1 MQLATR
7 VAVLRI
13 TTAYS
18 RFKFSTREY
27 SFLCGPQV
35 FGPRESRLITQ
46 TLDVSRL
53 DTWIRDYIPPFEG
66 TLRAEKFA
74 GGQSNPTFKLTAGD
88 RHYVLRRK
96 PPGALLASAHA
107 VDREYRVISALQNTD
122 VPVPKAIALCEDESI
137 IGSMFYVMEYL
148 DGRVFWDPALPELSD
163 EDRARAYDDMNRVMA
178 ALHSVDVNAV
188 GLGDYGKPG
197 NYFERQVGRWT
208 KQYRASETE
217 TIPAMERLIEW
228 LPANMPEDDGRV
240 SLVHG
245 DYRLDNVMFHPTEP
259 RIIAVLDWE
268 LSTLGNPIADLAYQI
283 MAWQLP
289 RGAGINGM
297 AGVERAELS
306 IPSDKEYVQR
316 YCERTGRGDISHW
329 NFYLVFCFFRLAAIV
344 QGVKKRAIDG
354 NASSEDAA
362 SRGDLVL
369 PLAELGLSYI
379 RD

>member
-1 MQLATR
+1 MT
-7 VAVLRI
+7 
-13 TTAYS
+13 
-18 RFKFSTREY
+18 
-27 SFLCGPQV
+27 
-35 FGPRESRLITQ
+35 TQ

-53 DTWIRDYIPPFEG
+53 DTWIRDHVPAFDGP
-66 TLRAEKFA
+66 LKAEKFA

-88 RHYVLRRK
+88 RQYVLRRK
-96 PPGALLASAHA
+96 PPGTLLASAHA
-107 VDREYRVISALQNTD
+107 VDREFRVISALQETD
-122 VPVPKAIALCEDESI
+122 VPVPRSIALCDDDSV
-137 IGSMFYVMEYL
+137 IGSMFYVMEFL
-148 DGRVFWDPALPELSD
+148 EGRVFWDPALPELSND
-163 EDRARAYDDMNRVMA
+163 ERSAVYDEMNRVLA
-178 ALHSVDVNAV
+178 ALHSVDVDAV
-188 GLGDYGKPG
+188 GLSDYGKPG

-228 LPANMPEDDGRV
+228 LPTNMPPDDGRV

-297 AGVERAELS
+297 AGLERAPLA
-306 IPSDKEYVQR
+306 IPSDEDYVAR
-316 YCERTGRGDISHW
+316 YCERTGRDHISHW

-354 NASSEDAA
+354 NASSADAA
-362 SRGDLVL
+362 SRGDLVI
-369 PLAELGLSYI
+369 PLAELGLGYI
-379 RD
+379 KD